1 MMYCSNIILTHTPYL
16 RVATNNINLFARI
29 YHVTRRTPTTTK
41 VPLHRFR
48 YQWPSTNASHAGSPK
63 SCRVIQT
70 VVEKEI
76 LGNDDH
82 DNHDI
87 GSVFSWVSCWRISIC
102 MVYLMCISSIFLCVV
117 VFLQVTDIWA
127 MVTRYLSWEWS
138 YFHTV
143 PNTAKRGQRRS
154 WHKDF
159 QPIAHKIFCK
169 SVSLHNFVSVNI
181 VLIPKPCYLP
191 GWNTST
197 CTYQSAMWLHPWSA
211 TTVSSHRYTFRSV
224 LRRRKECRDTSQQ
237 QVTSL
242 YIYDFEIIPTAGT
255 FWVIMFPLVFLLFWN
270 HNMVYMPCFWLIVMA
285 QHMP

>member
-1 MMYCSNIILTHTPYL
+1 MYSSNIILTHTLYIL
-16 RVATNNINLFARI
+16 VATNNINLFARI
-29 YHVTRRTPTTTK
+29 YHVTRRTPTNRK
-41 VPLHRFR
+41 APLHRFR

-76 LGNDDH
+76 LGNDA
-82 DNHDI
+82 
-87 GSVFSWVSCWRISIC
+87 SRQSWHRFCVNGWTLMTNFNMHGI
-102 MVYLMCISSIFLCVV
+102 YLMCISSICLCVV

-127 MVTRYLSWEWS
+127 MVTWYLSCKW

-143 PNTAKRGQRRS
+143 PNTAKGANGDRDIRTSNQSHTKYYVRVY
-154 WHKDF
+154 HYIF
-159 QPIAHKIFCK
+159 FFCK
-169 SVSLHNFVSVNI
+169 HWSFFQSHVISLI
-181 VLIPKPCYLP
+181 T
-191 GWNTST
+191 NTST
-197 CTYQSAMWLHPWSA
+197 FSYQSAMLLHPWSA

-242 YIYDFEIIPTAGT
+242 YVYDFEIIPTAGT
-255 FWVIMFPLVFLLFWN
+255 FWVRMFPLVFLLFWN